1 MAQGVEVG
9 AAYVSLTVS
18 ARGIAQDINRELG
31 APVDKAAK
39 DAGQSIEQS
48 IGGGAR
54 RGAEAAK
61 VAFSALGS
69 AAVLS
74 GINRAKDAASG
85 LQQAMG
91 GTAAV
96 FGDASAAVD
105 DFAEGAAEA
114 VGLSE
119 RAARELTS
127 QLGASLKG
135 YGFAVDEAAAKSI
148 ELTNVGADLAATF
161 GGTTADAVAA
171 LSSALRGEFDPLERY
186 GVALRQSAIDAEA
199 VSLGLVGAGE
209 EVDAMSRAQAA
220 LSLITEQ
227 SADSQG
233 QFAREAG
240 SAAGQAQISGAKI
253 EDSAAN
259 LGEALLPIYA
269 QLSETIGT
277 VADVFAALPGP
288 VQTGILALVGVAAV
302 AGPLTNVVGLYRA
315 FTPAVAAN
323 TVAITANA
331 TATNSAAAVQTLYA
345 GTTARATLATRAFSG
360 ALAVGAT
367 AFAGYAIGAGIVN
380 ESRRRASETGSEFAD
395 QINSELGAVTTY
407 AERAAILNQRI
418 GEYNQMVDDSNSGG
432 ISDIFSNDDLKQYTE
447 EIGPALEAQVAL
459 NEVIAAYAEETGD
472 ADEATRLLS
481 GSAEQAALLL
491 AQRYT
496 PEQAAAELAVAAR
509 AREERNAAGTT
520 EELAAETETAAD
532 ALERLNGELDDAVS
546 SLRDYYGI
554 QSSGSEAQIA
564 FRDSLQEIAD
574 LAPQVADGT
583 LTGQERVDEF
593 ATAILRGRDNIL
605 DYAEALIE
613 TGTPLE
619 DVVTQVQAMTAD
631 LLDQADQAGLTE
643 DEVTFLAGSYGLL
656 PEQITTA
663 INTNLGQVV
672 AEIDEVNEAL
682 ARIASASTDRNQ
694 GLADY
699 FANGGFDF
707 TGSRASGGP
716 VSPGSWL
723 VGEEGP
729 EIIQVG
735 SAGYVY
741 NASDTA
747 AMLSPPAGGGITL
760 NANGHYFSPGDLLER
775 AREELGWAMSTRG
788 DA

>member
-18 ARGIAQDINRELG
+18 ARGIAQDIQRELG

-85 LQQAMG
+85 LQQAVG

-96 FGDASAAVD
+96 FGEASAAVD

-119 RAARELTS
+119 RSARELTS

-148 ELTNVGADLAATF
+148 ELTEIGADLAATF

-199 VSLGLVGAGE
+199 VALGLVGAGE

-220 LSLITEQ
+220 LTLITEQ
-227 SADSQG
+227 SADAQG
-233 QFAREAG
+233 QFAREAD
-240 SAAGQAQISGAKI
+240 SAAGQAQIANAKV

-277 VADVFAALPGP
+277 VADIFAALPGP
-288 VQTGILALVGVAAV
+288 VQTGILALVGVTAV

-315 FTPAVAAN
+315 FTPAVVAN
-323 TVAITANA
+323 TVAVEANA
-331 TATNSAAAVQTLYA
+331 VATNSAAAVQTLYA
-345 GTTARATLATRAFSG
+345 GSTARATLATRAFSS

-367 AFAGYAIGAGIVN
+367 VFAGYAVGAGIVN

-395 QINSELGAVTTY
+395 QVNSELGAVTTY

-418 GEYNQMVDDSNSGG
+418 AEYNDMVDNANSGA
-432 ISDIFSNDDLKQYTE
+432 DIFRNDDLAQYTQQL
-447 EIGPALEAQVAL
+447 GPALEAQVAL
-459 NEVIAAYAEETGD
+459 NTVIEAYAQETGN

-481 GSAEQAALLL
+481 GSADEAALLL
-491 AQRYT
+491 AEGYT

-509 AREERNAAGTT
+509 AREEQNAAGTT
-520 EELAAETETAAD
+520 EALAAETETAAD
-532 ALERLNGELDDAVS
+532 AVERLNGELDDAVS
-546 SLRDYYGI
+546 ALRDYYGV

-564 FRDSLQEIAD
+564 FRDSLREIAD
-574 LAPQVADGT
+574 LAPEVADGT
-583 LTGQERVDEF
+583 LAGQERIDEF
-593 ATAILRGRDNIL
+593 ATSILRGRDNIL

-613 TGTPLE
+613 SGTPLE
-619 DVVTQVQAMTAD
+619 DVITQVQAMTDD
-631 LLDQADQAGLTE
+631 LFDQADQAGLTQE
-643 DEVTFLAGSYGLL
+643 EVNSLRGEYELF
-656 PEQITTA
+656 PDQIRTN
-663 INTNLGQVV
+663 IETNLGGVT
-672 AEIDEVNEAL
+672 AELQAAQDVLE
-682 ARIASASTDRNQ
+682 RIAFFTERNRLLSLAGASDE
-694 GLADY
+694 Y
-699 FANGGFDF
+699 IFGGA
-707 TGSRASGGP
+707 RASGGP

-729 EIIQVG
+729 EIITVG
-735 SAGYVY
+735 SSGYVY
-741 NASDTA
+741 NATDTA
-747 AMLSPPAGGGITL
+747 AMLSAPSAGGDTWNITGIGMAEVGNEVRHIQKRREL
-760 NANGHYFSPGDLLER
+760 VR
-775 AREELGWAMSTRG
+775 AGGW
-788 DA
+788 